1 VHIACDTPIV
11 RHRVPGGK
19 GEDGVKLF
27 GQHDEVPLVGVRE
40 AMLLGGLQD
49 GIEAGFARCAAAWR
63 SGGLVGRHDFLPQLL
78 VAIGSQVFGNMFEKG
93 LEDWAGHCYDRF
105 RHSDSSL

>member
-1 VHIACDTPIV
+1 MHIACDTPIV
-11 RHRVPGGK
+11 RHRVPGDK

-63 SGGLVGRHDFLPQLL
+63 SGGLVGRRDFLPQLL
-78 VAIGSQVFGNMFEKG
+78 VA
-93 LEDWAGHCYDRF
+93 
-105 RHSDSSL
+105 